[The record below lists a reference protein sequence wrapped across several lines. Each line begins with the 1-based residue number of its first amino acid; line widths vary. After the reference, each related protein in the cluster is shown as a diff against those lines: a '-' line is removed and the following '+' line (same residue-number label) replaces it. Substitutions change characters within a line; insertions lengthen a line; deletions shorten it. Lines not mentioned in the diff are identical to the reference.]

1 MSTQTLS
8 TQEEWEVTMPTTATR
23 DPRSDH
29 LLTTENS
36 ALVFIDYQPGLV
48 DGTYSI
54 EHDVLI
60 NNVVAMA
67 KAAKMYD
74 LPIVLSTVG
83 VDAGFQQPTIP
94 ELLDVLGD
102 VTTVDRDVVDAWD
115 SAEFRAAIEAT
126 GRKKIVMAALWTE
139 VCLVYPALDML
150 LEGYEIY
157 ALSDVSGGTTVDAHE
172 RGMQRLIQAGAV
184 PVTWEAVMA
193 ELGRLGSYDISGFV
207 DIMTEHLPKSVPQR

>member
-1 MSTQTLS
+1 MSAT
-8 TQEEWEVTMPTTATR
+8 PTR
-23 DPRSDH
+23 DPKTDH

-48 DGTYSI
+48 DGTFSI
-54 EHDVLI
+54 ERDVLI

-67 KAAKMYD
+67 KAAKMFD
-74 LPIVLSTVG
+74 LPVVVSTVG

-94 ELLDVLGD
+94 ELQAILPDVAPI
-102 VTTVDRDVVDAWD
+102 DRNAVDAWD
-115 SAEFRAAIEAT
+115 TAEFRAAIEAT
-126 GRKKIVMAALWTE
+126 GRKKIIMAALWTE

-172 RGMQRLIQAGAV
+172 RGMQRLVQAGAV

-193 ELGRLGSYDISGFV
+193 ELGRLASYDMAGFV
-207 DIMTEHLPKSVPQR
+207 EIMTEHLPKSLPRG

>member
-1 MSTQTLS
+1 M
-8 TQEEWEVTMPTTATR
+8 TTTTTR
-23 DPRSDH
+23 DPKTDH
-29 LLTTENS
+29 LLTPENS

-48 DGTYSI
+48 DGTFSI

-74 LPIVLSTVG
+74 MPVVLSTIGVG
-83 VDAGFQQPTIP
+83 AGYQQDTIP
-94 ELLDVLGD
+94 ELKKLLTDVE
-102 VTTVDRDVVDAWD
+102 TIDRHTVDAWD

-126 GRKKIVMAALWTE
+126 GRKKIIMAALWTE
-139 VCLVYPALDML
+139 VCLVYPGLDML

-157 ALSDVSGGTTVDAHE
+157 ALSDVSGGTTLDDHE
-172 RGMQRLIQAGAV
+172 RGMERIIQAGAV

-207 DIMTEHLPKSVPQR
+207 NIMTEHLPKSVPQKTP

>member
-1 MSTQTLS
+1 MSTTL
-8 TQEEWEVTMPTTATR
+8 TR
-23 DPRSDH
+23 DPKTDH
-29 LLTTENS
+29 LLTAENS

-74 LPIVLSTVG
+74 LPVVLSTVG
-83 VDAGFQQPTIP
+83 VDAGYQQPTIP
-94 ELLDVLGD
+94 ELQNILSDIAA
-102 VTTVDRDVVDAWD
+102 VDRDTVDAWD
-115 SAEFRAAIEAT
+115 YAEFRSAIEAT
-126 GRKKIVMAALWTE
+126 GRKKIIMAALWTE

-150 LEGYEIY
+150 LQGYEIY

-193 ELGRLGSYDISGFV
+193 ELGRLASYDISGFV
-207 DIMTEHLPKSVPQR
+207 DIMNEHLPKSVPQG

>member
-1 MSTQTLS
+1 MNFKG
-8 TQEEWEVTMPTTATR
+8 VDMPTTVTR
-23 DPRSDH
+23 DPKTDH

-36 ALVFIDYQPGLV
+36 VLVFIDYQPGLV
-48 DGTYSI
+48 DGTFSI

-74 LPIVLSTVG
+74 LPMILSTVG
-83 VDAGFQQPTIP
+83 VDAGYQQPTIP
-94 ELLDVLGD
+94 ELQNILSD
-102 VTTVDRDVVDAWD
+102 VTAVDRNTVDAWD

-126 GRKKIVMAALWTE
+126 GRKKIIMAALWTE

-172 RGMQRLIQAGAV
+172 RGMQRLVQAGAV

-207 DIMTEHLPKSVPQR
+207 DILTEHLPKSVPRG